1 MSVDEFITALL
12 RHIPDKQFK
21 TIRYYGVYYRRKRD
35 SSNIILLGKYN
46 SDWINL
52 LKIVKIEL

>member
-21 TIRYYGVYYRRKRD
+21 TIRYYRVYYGRKERFFKRPL
-35 SSNIILLGKYN
+35 SCLVSITQTGEIC
-46 SDWINL
+46 
-52 LKIVKIEL
+52 